1 MYVKPAEPGD
11 GAFGCKAPVSPVR
24 RQNEQPPLKWTLV
37 LSCIWL
43 MNYWCEPTA
52 ASGRGLVGCDL
63 LHATIWSV
71 PHAPEYH
78 TMGGAGVRCLAGSA
92 PTSGIAHTTASPGNK
107 TLLNV
112 VAIGLLKMS
121 FGFRFACY
129 FNLIT
134 LEICSQSI
142 SCHQRLWHKSSCDVS
157 RLHREQHVWQRDW
170 FVGEISIFLGSL
182 GYDPSS
188 ILQAW
193 WITLLEAKW
202 KLYLQEVPIFILWV
216 CLFFQPFSYLFLLLL
231 INERHLR
238 LVFLFGQSLQ
248 RISG

>member
-1 MYVKPAEPGD
+1 MYIKPAEGGD

-112 VAIGLLKMS
+112 VAKGPLKMS

-134 LEICSQSI
+134 LEMFTIHFLPSKTLTQILMWCFQVAQGAACLAEGLVCGGDFHLSGVF
-142 SCHQRLWHKSSCDVS
+142 RLW
-157 RLHREQHVWQRDW
+157 
-170 FVGEISIFLGSL
+170 
-182 GYDPSS
+182 S
-188 ILQAW
+188 ILYPPGLMDNFAR
-193 WITLLEAKW
+193 
-202 KLYLQEVPIFILWV
+202 
-216 CLFFQPFSYLFLLLL
+216 S
-231 INERHLR
+231 
-238 LVFLFGQSLQ
+238 
-248 RISG
+248 